1 MNNQNH
7 LSKLNIEIIGN
18 NNVENNETIENEIE
32 GENNEVEEVDNTVGD
47 NENNDIVNNTVED
60 NENEEDS
67 SEGDNENNETGENEA
82 EDDEGNIDTERVI
95 IVEPSATANS
105 IPNAVITRNDKVI
118 TGSSVIATGDIAS
131 MGDTKYTIVKKGDST
146 GDGYIKANDYLIIKD
161 YIMETGTAKLEGAF
175 EMAADVTGDNQVKA
189 NDYLKIKDHIM
200 YGIDI

>member
-1 MNNQNH
+1 M
-7 LSKLNIEIIGN
+7 KLIENEIENSVIDNEIIGN
-18 NNVENNETIENEIE
+18 NNVENNETLENEIE
-32 GENNEVEEVDNTVGD
+32 DEVNDTVENDNTVEDNINNVVEDNETVGD
-47 NENNDIVNNTVED
+47 NENVD
-60 NENEEDS
+60 
-67 SEGDNENNETGENEA
+67 GENNETGGNESE
-82 EDDEGNIDTERVI
+82 EDNEEGVDTERVI
-95 IVEPSATANS
+95 IVEHSATANS

-175 EMAADVTGDNQVKA
+175 KMAADVTGDNQVKA